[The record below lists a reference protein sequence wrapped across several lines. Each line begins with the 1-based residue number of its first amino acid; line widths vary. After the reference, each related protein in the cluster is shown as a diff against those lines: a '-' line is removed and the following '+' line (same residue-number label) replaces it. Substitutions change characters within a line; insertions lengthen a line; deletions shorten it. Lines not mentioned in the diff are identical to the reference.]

1 MYNIRGGGVLFIF
14 LFIEYLKL
22 KKYVEV

>member
-1 MYNIRGGGVLFIF
+1 MYNFLGMLYYLF
-14 LFIEYLKL
+14 LMFIEYLKL